1 MTQYLVFLG
10 AAISFAGGTFYIKET
25 LIGKTKP
32 NRVTW
37 LMWAIAPLIATS
49 AALADGVRLAAL
61 PVFMS
66 GFMPLLVFLASFANS
81 KAYWKLEKFD
91 YFCGASSVL
100 ALALWIIT
108 KEPTIAIIFA
118 IISDGFAALPT
129 IIKSWKHPDTES
141 TEIFVCGLFSAFTAF
156 FALKTFGFSELA
168 FPIYLISVNTLL
180 VIAGYRGRWIK
191 RNLP

>member
-10 AAISFAGGTFYIKET
+10 AAVSFAGGTFYIKET
-25 LIGKTKP
+25 LSGRTKP

-49 AALADGVRLAAL
+49 AALADGIRLAAL

-66 GFMPLLVFLASFANS
+66 GFIPLLVFLASFANS

-91 YFCGASSVL
+91 YFCGASSFL
-100 ALALWIIT
+100 ALILWIIT
-108 KEPTIAIIFA
+108 KEPVIAIIFA
-118 IISDGFAALPT
+118 IASDGFAALPT

-141 TEIFVCGLFSAFTAF
+141 TEIFVGGLFNASTAF
-156 FALKTFGFSELA
+156 FALKTFDFSGIA
-168 FPIYLISVNTLL
+168 FPMYLLSVNSILI
-180 VIAGYRGRWIK
+180 VAGYRGRWAK